1 MVISNGGFNL
11 FVDKQA
17 GVDAA
22 FHCTKPGGRFL
33 LTDVVIDEAAAAQA
47 EAEADCAAP
56 S

>member
-1 MVISNGGFNL
+1 MAFSTSSSTSKRGF
-11 FVDKQA
+11 
-17 GVDAA
+17 DAA